1 MPTTVDDA
9 RSTQVVEFAD
19 RRAAGRALAS
29 ALRRFSHDNPIV
41 LALPRGGVPVA
52 HEVAEALDAPLD
64 VVIVRKIGAP
74 NHTELGLGAIV
85 EGADPELVL
94 NDEIVRTLHVSPAY
108 IEDERQRQLA
118 EIERRRTLYRRGR
131 APIPLE
137 GRVVIVVDDG
147 IATGGTMKAVLG
159 ALARAGA
166 ARRILAIPVAPA
178 DVLAELEPLADEI
191 VCLASLTA
199 FHAVGLHYRDFRQ
212 TTDSEVVA
220 ILAEHRR

>member
-85 EGADPELVL
+85 EGADPELAL

-108 IEDERQRQLA
+108 IEDERQWQLA

-147 IATGGTMKAVLG
+147 IATGGTIKAVLG

-178 DVLAELEPLADEI
+178 EVLAELEPLADEI
-191 VCLASLTA
+191 VCLASLTP